1 MSVIELG
8 GKDPGHIYR
17 SSGIGMHPNQNLAV
31 LRIFKFQAVFAP
43 FGGEIGQ
50 VIHFRRAAIVRVR
63 QARRRFR
70 RQWLLKASEHEAF
83 CADAIFIANP
93 IANVF
98 FYNNHLDF
106 RINRRRRS
114 KAIS

>member
-1 MSVIELG
+1 LG
-8 GKDPGHIYR
+8 CI
-17 SSGIGMHPNQNLAV
+17 QNLAV

-43 FGGEIGQ
+43 FGGELGQ
-50 VIHFRRAAIVRVR
+50 VIHFRRASIVRVG

-70 RQWLLKASEHEAF
+70 RQWLLKASEHKAF

-98 FYNNHLDF
+98 F
-106 RINRRRRS
+106 
-114 KAIS
+114 

>member
-1 MSVIELG
+1 
-8 GKDPGHIYR
+8 
-17 SSGIGMHPNQNLAV
+17 MHPNQNLAV

-50 VIHFRRAAIVRVR
+50 VIHFRRAAIVSVR

-70 RQWLLKASEHEAF
+70 RQRLLKASKYEALS
-83 CADAIFIANP
+83 ADAIRIANP
-93 IANVF
+93 IANVV
-98 FYNNHLDF
+98 FYNNHLDY
-106 RINRRRRS
+106 RINRRGRS

>member
-1 MSVIELG
+1 
-8 GKDPGHIYR
+8 
-17 SSGIGMHPNQNLAV
+17 MHPNQNLAV

-50 VIHFRRAAIVRVR
+50 VIHFRRAAIVSVR

-70 RQWLLKASEHEAF
+70 RQRLLKASKYEALS
-83 CADAIFIANP
+83 ADAIRIANP

-98 FYNNHLDF
+98 FYNNHLDY
-106 RINRRRRS
+106 RINRRGRS